1 MAERLGIG
9 DVAFGAAVAF
19 LFGVLAAALEWNIQ
33 VVSMA
38 AVLCAFGFLLFAKKL
53 FLWKGFLFF
62 AAAMLFGAFYYHFY
76 LNGAAAKINLTY
88 NRFISFS
95 AVVTDEPQ
103 PSQKV
108 LILTVSAKPPVTGE
122 VKIFAPPTSDFRYG
136 DTLQIDGII
145 APPDA
150 SGGDPIVFS
159 PLLQIVSRHNGFW
172 LREKLIDLKLT
183 ILKNFEAV
191 LPNDEAALL
200 GGITFGSKVN
210 FSAEL
215 KNAMALSSTTHLVA
229 VSGYN
234 ITIVILAVEG
244 VFGRFCSRRKTFVF
258 SVILIVLFV
267 LMTGLQPSA
276 MRAAI
281 TGFIALFA
289 RETGRMFNIRNAI
302 AFTAAIMV
310 LWNPTMLTQNAG
322 FELSFLSLLGIVYLG
337 PALKRLFRYAGAGFL
352 DWKECGITTLSAQL
366 AVMPVLVITFG
377 QFSATAIFAN
387 ILILATVPLAMFFG
401 FLLAALGFVSY
412 YLAFFCAKFAG
423 LLLFYEL
430 AMIRLFA
437 GLSVPV
443 PINFSS
449 TVIILAYYTAL
460 AFFIAANHFHDD
472 RKI

>member
-1 MAERLGIG
+1 MAEHLGIG
-9 DVAFGAAVAF
+9 DITFGIAVVF
-19 LFGVLAAALEWNIQ
+19 LFGVLVAAMNWNIQ
-33 VVSMA
+33 IIFLA
-38 AVLCAFGFLLFAKKL
+38 AILCALS
-53 FLWKGFLFF
+53 FLFF
-62 AAAMLFGAFYYHFY
+62 IKKFFLWRELLIFAVAMLFGAFYYHFY
-76 LNGAAAKINLTY
+76 LENAAAKINLTY

-108 LILTVSAKPPVTGE
+108 LILTASMKPPFAGE

-136 DTLQIDGII
+136 DMLKIDGIMT
-145 APPDA
+145 PSDA
-150 SGGDPIVFS
+150 SNGDPIVFS
-159 PLLQIVSRHNGFW
+159 PQIQIISRHNGFW

-210 FSAEL
+210 FSTEL
-215 KNAMALSSTTHLVA
+215 KSAMAISSTTHLVA

-234 ITIVILAVEG
+234 ITVVILAAEG
-244 VFGRFCSRRKTFVF
+244 VFGRFCSRRKKFIL
-258 SVILIVLFV
+258 SVILMVLFV

-276 MRAAI
+276 IRAAI

-289 RETGRMFNIRNAI
+289 KEMGRMFNIRNAI
-302 AFTAAIMV
+302 VFAAAVMV

-322 FELSFLSLLGIVYLG
+322 FELSFLSLLGVVYLG
-337 PALKRLFRYAGAGFL
+337 PALKKLFHYGNAGFL

-366 AVMPVLVITFG
+366 AVMPVLVAIFG

-412 YLAFFCAKFAG
+412 YLAFFCAKLVGFI
-423 LLLFYEL
+423 LFYEL

-437 GLSVPV
+437 GFSVPIS
-443 PINFSS
+443 INFNP
-449 TVIILAYYTAL
+449 TIIILAYYTVL
-460 AFFIAANHFHDD
+460 VFFIVVNYSHES
-472 RKI
+472 R